1 MNKPRTARA
10 VIRRAAPAHAMGTSV
25 CGALLPF
32 KGREITAST
41 LPRRASACCPFISPP
56 LFSTSGLLRATE
68 KAFETTGSF
77 VSEVRPRHS
86 QRLAQAPEGHTTP
99 QASQKARN
107 ALPPASSAPPPVNG
121 VLPAAYCIFWGL
133 NTISLRSKP
142 AAKALLL
149 SPAQPGGIV
158 SIKQIKQK
166 RGGRFPGRPCV
177 YYNASCFKAGGSS
190 AFTSSYCNTNLQ
202 PSSAGTNIPPA

>member
-1 MNKPRTARA
+1 MRRPAA
-10 VIRRAAPAHAMGTSV
+10 VQRPGDYRFHSAPLCIR
-25 CGALLPF
+25 LLPF
-32 KGREITAST
+32 YFFSSFLHAR
-41 LPRRASACCPFISPP
+41 PP
-56 LFSTSGLLRATE
+56 AGTE

-107 ALPPASSAPPPVNG
+107 VLPPASSAPPPVNG

-133 NTISLRSKP
+133 NTIPLRSKP

-149 SPAQPGGIV
+149 SPEQPRGIV

-177 YYNASCFKAGGSS
+177 YYNASCFKASGIST
-190 AFTSSYCNTNLQ
+190 FTSSSYCNTNLQ
-202 PSSAGTNIPPA
+202 PSSAGTNIPLA